1 MTRRDWHTLAAY
13 AAIAA
18 LLLAVVVFVVMLWT
32 VLRGAVG
39 A

>member
-13 AAIAA
+13 ATIAA
-18 LLLAVVVFVVMLWT
+18 LLVVVLVVMLWT
-32 VLRGAVG
+32 VLRGVAS